1 MKMPG
6 RSLLTIC
13 WKVKL
18 MNQFRIA
25 PAISTI
31 NSMKCAK
38 SSKTPSKLV
47 CFLKILMKVN
57 NKWQICRSQWIKI
70 RPICKQ
76 WGIGEEKKWTIS
88 LSSESWVRMLTR
100 RASLLVKKCILNKS
114 TNPSSRLVSLNIL
127 RRKVLGLSLSWM
139 VKVNNLSNTNFRE
152 LTVSCSPVATTRRP
166 ISVKP
171 ASMFSITPKKKTTE
185 AISSQCGAYR
195 SAFWNW
201 YSILSILQTSRL
213 LNCWMVRIAWP
224 PSATS
229 NWYSPVRTPIAIFS
243 DPWRAKLAVLHW
255 ENMFTTISKL
265 DCFSNRIGLIINWA
279 VFGMWPVCSMIRM
292 GRS

>member
-70 RPICKQ
+70 RPIRKQ

-100 RASLLVKKCILNKS
+100 RASLLVKKCILNKRELFKYPLS
-114 TNPSSRLVSLNIL
+114 TPSFENDRILKSTSHFTYLRFTYNVSSRWNQSW
-127 RRKVLGLSLSWM
+127 LSCLS
-139 VKVNNLSNTNFRE
+139 
-152 LTVSCSPVATTRRP
+152 
-166 ISVKP
+166 
-171 ASMFSITPKKKTTE
+171 
-185 AISSQCGAYR
+185 YR
-195 SAFWNW
+195 
-201 YSILSILQTSRL
+201 YCYL
-213 LNCWMVRIAWP
+213 
-224 PSATS
+224 
-229 NWYSPVRTPIAIFS
+229 
-243 DPWRAKLAVLHW
+243 
-255 ENMFTTISKL
+255 
-265 DCFSNRIGLIINWA
+265 
-279 VFGMWPVCSMIRM
+279 
-292 GRS
+292 

>member
-1 MKMPG
+1 MPG

-57 NKWQICRSQWIKI
+57 NKWQICRSQWTKI
-70 RPICKQ
+70 RPIRKQ

-139 VKVNNLSNTNFRE
+139 V
-152 LTVSCSPVATTRRP
+152 A
-166 ISVKP
+166 
-171 ASMFSITPKKKTTE
+171 
-185 AISSQCGAYR
+185 
-195 SAFWNW
+195 
-201 YSILSILQTSRL
+201 
-213 LNCWMVRIAWP
+213 
-224 PSATS
+224 
-229 NWYSPVRTPIAIFS
+229 
-243 DPWRAKLAVLHW
+243 
-255 ENMFTTISKL
+255 
-265 DCFSNRIGLIINWA
+265 
-279 VFGMWPVCSMIRM
+279 
-292 GRS
+292 